1 MRLGGLI
8 ACVASAPLLIG
19 AGEPLRL
26 QSSSQWIVDYAENSC
41 RMVRSFGE
49 GDSKVIMLLESES
62 PDDMDMVLT
71 GKPLKSD
78 REEIVLKFLPHQEP
92 TSKGRP
98 VTAKGQPG
106 ILFSDIQLLPRDEA
120 AKLASAR
127 AERIAK
133 PNVRP
138 RASDPAEDL
147 KRRSKAAEFAASSTE
162 MEIDTRPGRPVI
174 LETGEMG
181 QPIKAFEQCSRDSL
195 RDWGVDPELEDKI
208 ARPVWL
214 ANNGRWISADDYPA
228 KMLDEG
234 QQSEVKVRLLV
245 DASGRVTKCTS
256 LSHFRLPEFNKL
268 VCDKIT
274 SNASFAPAEL
284 ADGTKVPSYYTVH
297 IMFRIAE

>member
-1 MRLGGLI
+1 M
-8 ACVASAPLLIG
+8 LIG
-19 AGEPLRL
+19 AGAPARL
-26 QSSSQWIVDYAENSC
+26 QPSSQWIVDYADNSC

-49 GDSKVIMLLESES
+49 GDSKVIMLLESAS
-62 PDDMDMVLT
+62 PGDVDLVLT
-71 GKPLKSD
+71 GKPLKSE

-106 ILFSDIQLLPRDEA
+106 ILFSNLELLPPDEA
-120 AKLASAR
+120 AKMAAAR

-138 RASDPAEDL
+138 PATDL
-147 KRRSKAAEFAASSTE
+147 ADRLERRSKEAEFAETATE
-162 MEIDTRPGRPVI
+162 MELGTRPGRPVI
-174 LETGEMG
+174 LETGELGKPM
-181 QPIKAFEQCSRDSL
+181 KAFDQCSRDSL
-195 RDWGVDPELEDKI
+195 RDWGVDPDLEDKI
-208 ARPVWL
+208 VRPVWL
-214 ANNGRWISADDYPA
+214 ANNGRWISGDDYPA

-245 DASGRVTKCTS
+245 DAAGRVTKCTS

-274 SNASFAPAEL
+274 SNAKFAPAEL

-297 IMFRIAE
+297 IVFRIAD